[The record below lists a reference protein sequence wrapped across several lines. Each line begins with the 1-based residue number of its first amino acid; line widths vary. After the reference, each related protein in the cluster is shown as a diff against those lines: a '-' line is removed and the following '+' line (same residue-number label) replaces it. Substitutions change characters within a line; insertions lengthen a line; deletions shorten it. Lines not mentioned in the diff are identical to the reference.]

1 MSECKQCP
9 HVVGDTYQRDCAFP
23 DCIGGWEEAYKQQ
36 VKKVQ
41 EQLQKVADWA
51 MSQGLATG
59 HADTLDDLLLELTS
73 QMNES
78 KDFNHNF
85 IRDRFKL
92 TRQEYKVL
100 LELCTENSRQQI
112 ADSMN
117 IALETVHTHCSN
129 LYRKLG
135 CSTRHSVCM
144 KYLKLTPQM
153 DETAIGEHTPNTP
166 VFLKKQS
173 E

>member
-59 HADTLDDLLLELTS
+59 HADTLDELLLEMSS
-73 QMNES
+73 QM
-78 KDFNHNF
+78 
-85 IRDRFKL
+85 
-92 TRQEYKVL
+92 
-100 LELCTENSRQQI
+100 
-112 ADSMN
+112 
-117 IALETVHTHCSN
+117 SN
-129 LYRKLG
+129 DYDDA
-135 CSTRHSVCM
+135 SAFH
-144 KYLKLTPQM
+144 
-153 DETAIGEHTPNTP
+153 
-166 VFLKKQS
+166 KKQAK
-173 E
+173 